1 MIQWPVAGS
10 APLAC
15 GSCRPTAL
23 LWRPAAA
30 WLDAKDHRLF
40 DNKVMK
46 RFPGLPPIPPGMTL
60 IELLIVLVI
69 VGILAGVAWPS
80 FREAVHKSRRADAMS
95 ALTEIMQAQERWRS
109 NRPEYSGT
117 LSDLIGTR
125 TTSRDGHYTLGVA
138 VVSAAVARSEYTA
151 TATVVPSKPQASD
164 TKCQVMRVAIRGGNI
179 TYNSG
184 VSSDATNAQ
193 PDPCWL
199 R

>member
-1 MIQWPVAGS
+1 
-10 APLAC
+10 
-15 GSCRPTAL
+15 
-23 LWRPAAA
+23 
-30 WLDAKDHRLF
+30 
-40 DNKVMK
+40 
-46 RFPGLPPIPPGMTL
+46 MTL

-95 ALTEIMQAQERWRS
+95 ALTEIMQAQERWRA
-109 NRPEYSGT
+109 NNPAYKAT
-117 LSDLIGTR
+117 LTSPVLPGTR
-125 TTSRDGHYTLGVA
+125 TLSQAGHYDLAIAEG
-138 VVSAAVARSEYTA
+138 SATATAYTA
-151 TATVVPSKPQASD
+151 TATVKIGSPQASD
-164 TKCQVMRVAIRGGNI
+164 TKCQVMRVAISGGNI